1 MARFIS
7 SSKKNPCKIC
17 GRTHDGDCR
26 ETPEG
31 IIYCHTELNGVKPGN
46 PHPEHEYVY
55 CDCTKRGHECGIW
68 KPLSLCT
75 VPTKKRAPAPT
86 DYYDYFF
93 WDQSPTPVQRYR
105 KQTATGKEIKWC
117 SGGLNG
123 RLQIDVAPFC
133 WHKVTDQL
141 SAGDPLF
148 VLKGELKTQQ
158 FAAKG
163 LHAISIL
170 EVSERLI
177 SELRSLAADGIAIIL
192 CPDNDLPDL
201 GGWYAEL
208 IAALPSASTLIP
220 PMQGMDWR
228 YPPHKGGLAVE
239 DWIKAGS
246 PSQEEILRAI
256 STDPW
261 QPGEDLGPV
270 QADDEFPSDQ
280 QPADLDLLTYSEL
293 LDAAISSIKHRNQD
307 LEMLV
312 RSELKMRYRVSDD
325 RINTDL
331 FKRLGESKVA
341 KVKPSHGSIVMSR
354 VEALRYRMDGWIQRG
369 DIGLLYG
376 PYGSGKTTVGL
387 WKAYNAAQGI
397 NILDRS
403 QSFDPI
409 KTLIIAT
416 DSGLGPLYKSFDD
429 LGIDPETD
437 PLLIAGHPDQMIHVW
452 GYDQKQGHNAWIC
465 DIHGV
470 IRLEQYIEK
479 HGIEYVLIDSAKS
492 VSSAAGWSYTSNEAV
507 KALLKYLREAIT
519 RPLGCFV
526 EFISHDGTL
535 KGAHS
540 GAKAWAE
547 DPSMV
552 CSLDVKKDEETGLKS
567 VQCTFK
573 KDRAAPSGQGLR
585 QPTYYIEDN
594 ELKLAEEVEVIGNCG
609 DAICNVLW
617 EAYERGVDSIRTG
630 ELIDEVWTRYR
641 KTRKTA
647 ENSFPSLM
655 VKGSARMIRPR
666 RGRYGLSPAEIQ
678 KRSSPPNRD
687 PYVMGGVK

>member
-1 MARFIS
+1 MAF
-7 SSKKNPCKIC
+7 
-17 GRTHDGDCR
+17 
-26 ETPEG
+26 EG
-31 IIYCHTELNGVKPGN
+31 FTDEQVIEAAKDLYLNAAPTSNGN
-46 PHPEHEYVY
+46 GNGNKQKQI
-55 CDCTKRGHECGIW
+55 D
-68 KPLSLCT
+68 LSLC
-75 VPTKKRAPAPT
+75 
-86 DYYDYFF
+86 
-93 WDQSPTPVQRYR
+93 
-105 KQTATGKEIKWC
+105 E
-117 SGGLNG
+117 
-123 RLQIDVAPFC
+123 
-133 WHKVTDQL
+133 
-141 SAGDPLF
+141 
-148 VLKGELKTQQ
+148 
-158 FAAKG
+158 
-163 LHAISIL
+163 
-170 EVSERLI
+170 
-177 SELRSLAADGIAIIL
+177 
-192 CPDNDLPDL
+192 
-201 GGWYAEL
+201 
-208 IAALPSASTLIP
+208 
-220 PMQGMDWR
+220 
-228 YPPHKGGLAVE
+228 
-239 DWIKAGS
+239 
-246 PSQEEILRAI
+246 
-256 STDPW
+256 
-261 QPGEDLGPV
+261 
-270 QADDEFPSDQ
+270 
-280 QPADLDLLTYSEL
+280 YSEL
-293 LDAAISSIKHRNQD
+293 LNEAIGSIRASKLDR
-307 LEMLV
+307 EMLV

-331 FKRLGESKVA
+331 FKRLGEGKVE
-341 KVKPSHGSIVMSR
+341 KVTQSHGSIDMSR

-387 WKAYNAAQGI
+387 WKAYNAAKGI

-465 DIHGV
+465 DIRG
-470 IRLEQYIEK
+470 IIKLEQYIEK

-519 RPLGCFV
+519 QPLGCFV

-594 ELKLAEEVEVIGNCG
+594 ELKLAAEVEVIGNCG

-617 EAYERGVDSIRTG
+617 EAYERGIDSIRTG
-630 ELIDEVWTRYR
+630 ELIQEVFTRYR
-641 KTRKTA
+641 KTKSTV

-666 RGRYGLSPAEIQ
+666 RGRYALSPAEIQ

-687 PYVMGGVK
+687 PYGMGGGLSKSIGMTEETQPPTNPPTGETGGNKPPIGETPGGYQTPVISTDLPNTPPICDGSIGENDKDLPDWMQDNPPPVDDHSWF